1 MVRDD
6 LIPPS
11 YPVSHYP
18 PDPSFTRAGAWL
30 STSRPGDA
38 ADAVLM
44 GVPLA
49 KASISG
55 ARCDLLPAAV
65 RAAMWKLSTYG
76 MGAELSELSVLDV
89 GDVRCEGADVE
100 QDLQTI
106 EKVSADLPDV
116 PLLAIGG
123 DNSITSAVMLGRIGP
138 GGSMLTIDA
147 HHDLRD
153 YRRDGITN
161 GSVVRVLNDR
171 GVSGDRIWQ
180 VGIRDFANSREYSEY
195 ATSIGITVVKAEAAR
210 RHGLATYVRRAL
222 AELSASDGIYVDIDV
237 DAVER
242 ALAPGA
248 PAALPGG
255 FAPADLI
262 DAAFMVGAHPKVVA
276 CDIVEVDP
284 ERDVAESTVRLA
296 AMIAL
301 AFFAGV
307 ATRLRT

>member
-1 MVRDD
+1 MVHDD

-11 YPVSHYP
+11 YPASRYP
-18 PDPSFTRAGAWL
+18 PDPSFTRAAAWL
-30 STSRPGDA
+30 SASKPAGD

-55 ARCDLLPAAV
+55 ARCDLLPSAV
-65 RAAMWKLSTYG
+65 REAMWKLSTYG
-76 MGAELSELSVLDV
+76 MGTDLSELAVRDV

-100 QDLQTI
+100 EDLRTI
-106 EKVSADLPDV
+106 EKVSAELPDA
-116 PLLAIGG
+116 PLLAVGG
-123 DNSITSAVMLGRIGP
+123 DNSITSAVMMGRIGS
-138 GGSMLTIDA
+138 GGSLLTIDA

-161 GSVVRVLNDR
+161 GSVVRVLSDR

-195 ATSIGITVVKAEAAR
+195 ASSLGITVVKAEAAR

-237 DAVER
+237 DSVER

-255 FAPADLI
+255 FAPSDVI
-262 DAAFMVGAHPKVVA
+262 DAAFMAGAHPKVVA

-284 ERDVAESTVRLA
+284 ERDVAESTVRLT

-307 ATRLRT
+307 AARLH

>member
-1 MVRDD
+1 
-6 LIPPS
+6 
-11 YPVSHYP
+11 
-18 PDPSFTRAGAWL
+18 
-30 STSRPGDA
+30 
-38 ADAVLM
+38 
-44 GVPLA
+44 
-49 KASISG
+49 
-55 ARCDLLPAAV
+55 
-65 RAAMWKLSTYG
+65 MWKLSTFG
-76 MGAELSELSVLDV
+76 MGTDLSELAVEDV
-89 GDVRCEGADVE
+89 GDVRCDGAAIED
-100 QDLQTI
+100 DLQTI
-106 EKVSADLPDV
+106 EKTVSQLPDV
-116 PLLAIGG
+116 PLLAVGG
-123 DNSITSAVMLGRIGP
+123 DNSITSAVMLARIGA
-138 GGSMLTIDA
+138 GGSLLTIDA

-153 YRRDGITN
+153 YRRDGVTN

-171 GVSGDRIWQ
+171 GVSGERIWQ

-255 FAPADLI
+255 FAPSDLI
-262 DAAFMVGAHPKVVA
+262 DVAFMAGSHPKVVA

-307 ATRLRT
+307 AARLRS